1 MWCGKPPDCGK
12 IVFIQGPRGYT
23 GPKGETGAV
32 GPTGPTGATG
42 PAGRNGQDGIG
53 ITGPTGPVGA
63 TGPTCPAGQDGGTTG
78 ATGAAG
84 ASGSAVFDPYDVFVQ
99 AGATGGNGSRE
110 MPFGTIAAGYAAV
123 EPYGKVNILS
133 GTYNLNDT
141 LQIAKNGV
149 TMEGSNGAEVV
160 LQSPVIPF
168 LVTASDV
175 TIKNLVITSDNPYFV
190 EFIQV
195 GGSNFELLDNTIYG
209 PEQAGDSSTRVVN
222 RGVVT
227 QNGVVDFTF
236 RNNVFHS
243 LRQPAYFNPNSTGK
257 VIFNTVFDTR
267 GYVVNGAEVLFF
279 G

>member
-1 MWCGKPPDCGK
+1 
-12 IVFIQGPRGYT
+12 
-23 GPKGETGAV
+23 
-32 GPTGPTGATG
+32 
-42 PAGRNGQDGIG
+42 
-53 ITGPTGPVGA
+53 
-63 TGPTCPAGQDGGTTG
+63 
-78 ATGAAG
+78 
-84 ASGSAVFDPYDVFVQ
+84 
-99 AGATGGNGSRE
+99 
-110 MPFGTIAAGYAAV
+110 
-123 EPYGKVNILS
+123 
-133 GTYNLNDT
+133 
-141 LQIAKNGV
+141 
-149 TMEGSNGAEVV
+149 MEGSNGAEVV

-175 TIKNLVITSDNPYFV
+175 TIKNLVITSDNPYPV

-209 PEQAGDSSTRVVN
+209 PEQAGDSSTWVVN

-236 RNNVFHS
+236 RNNVFYS